1 MNSKGRR
8 ENMLLAS
15 SKPSA
20 EVRVIEESEDRGR
33 FQKGGREP
41 DHLRLWFSFQ
51 PRRL

>member
-20 EVRVIEESEDRGR
+20 EVRVIEESEDDFRKVKES
-33 FQKGGREP
+33 QII
-41 DHLRLWFSFQ
+41 
-51 PRRL
+51 